1 MSYYIIYN
9 IQHDRQGLSEA
20 LLVQGEMREHEHR
33 QYEEHY
39 AANERRQRRA
49 AGAVGGGGGGM
60 MMTTNEGGGDGLHYG
75 SHRDGDNGNND
86 FAWANDDLS
95 SMRRP

>member
-1 MSYYIIYN
+1 
-9 IQHDRQGLSEA
+9 
-20 LLVQGEMREHEHR
+20 
-33 QYEEHY
+33 
-39 AANERRQRRA
+39 
-49 AGAVGGGGGGM
+49 M